1 MAEVPIEVLL
11 EDRKQ
16 THGSFYEHSRVT
28 QEMKKAFHDAVMRR
42 TSRKQTPLK
51 KCHLEAAEMILH
63 KLGRIVSG
71 NPMEEDHWKDIEGY
85 ARIAVEYQDD

>member
-42 TSRKQTPLK
+42 T
-51 KCHLEAAEMILH
+51 
-63 KLGRIVSG
+63 
-71 NPMEEDHWKDIEGY
+71 WKDIEGY